1 MFVKSINRSAF
12 LLYFT
17 LISAKSL
24 ESKYLDEIL
33 ETPLPTSWVL
43 GMSNLIL
50 FVKIV
55 GRAESTF
62 VDEMLVW
69 GKSSAGL
76 SRTFHV

>member
-12 LLYFT
+12 LLHFT

-33 ETPLPTSWVL
+33 ETPLPTSWVS

-50 FVKIV
+50 FVK
-55 GRAESTF
+55 
-62 VDEMLVW
+62 
-69 GKSSAGL
+69 
-76 SRTFHV
+76 

>member
-50 FVKIV
+50 FVK
-55 GRAESTF
+55 
-62 VDEMLVW
+62 
-69 GKSSAGL
+69 
-76 SRTFHV
+76 